1 MRPALLL
8 LLLLSLPLQAQSP
21 DLKQEPKP
29 TPTIAA
35 KTTGMTH
42 LPGLIPLDWD
52 PKAGHLY
59 LELPA
64 APHDFLYTHSL
75 PYGTGSNDL
84 GLDRGQIS
92 EGRIVHFER
101 TGPKVLLVQPNQ
113 AFRGSTKA
121 PAELLSIHQS
131 FPESI
136 LAGFTV
142 AAEDPA
148 SSGNPGAILIDATD
162 FFLRDAHAVT
172 ETLTQLKQGAYK
184 LDPTRSTIT
193 LDSTKAFPKNTEVEA
208 ILTFTTDAAPTRHSF
223 VADVTPDPHAL
234 TPPRAPVLP
243 RAPTP
248 RLHPAPLR
256 PPRRLLPHLLPRL
269 LRSTRRRS

>member
-1 MRPALLL
+1 MRPAL

-84 GLDRGQIS
+84 GLDRGQVS
-92 EGRIVHFER
+92 EGHIVHFEL

-113 AFRGSTKA
+113 AFRGSTKD
-121 PAELLSIHQS
+121 PAELLSIRQS

-136 LAGFTV
+136 LAGFTI

-148 SSGNPGAILIDATD
+148 ANGNSGTILVDATD
-162 FFLRDAHAVT
+162 FFLRDAHGVT
-172 ETLTQLKQGAYK
+172 ETLTQLKQGSYK
-184 LDPTRSTIT
+184 LDPTRSTIA
-193 LDSTKAFPKNTEVEA
+193 LDATKAFPKNTEVEV
-208 ILTFTTDAAPTRHSF
+208 H
-223 VADVTPDPHAL
+223 PHLHHL
-234 TPPRAPVLP
+234 TPPPPATPSSPTSPPTPTPSPSASTSLSSSFHPPASP
-243 RAPTP
+243 RAAST
-248 RLHPAPLR
+248 PAPATS
-256 PPRRLLPHLLPRL
+256 PPPTEIIQRR
-269 LRSTRRRS
+269 